1 MNKIKFL
8 YLLIVVLVLTNIG
21 LVVFMY
27 LHHPPHPMHGE
38 GPKKEIAQK
47 LEFSPEQVE
56 KYEIIIKEHRSSI
69 KEIESKIR
77 TSKNN
82 LYSLLKSDETDQ
94 KDDIINQLG
103 ELQKEI
109 ENAHFKHFE
118 KLKALCTEKQLNNFN
133 QLTEELGKLF
143 APPHPPKK

>member
-1 MNKIKFL
+1 M
-8 YLLIVVLVLTNIG
+8 TNIG

-27 LHHPPHPMHGE
+27 SHKPPHPMHGE

-47 LEFSPEQVE
+47 LDFSPDQLE

-82 LYSLLKSDETDQ
+82 LYSLLKSNETDQ
-94 KDDIINQLG
+94 KEDIINNLG

-109 ENAHFKHFE
+109 EIAHFKHFE
-118 KLKALCTEKQLNNFN
+118 KLKALCTEEQMSDFN
-133 QLTEELGKLF
+133 HLTEELGKLF